1 MTMKRTTYI
10 VLGYIAVCIIVG
22 IVLEIVAYKVLIT
35 EPEEGVKIEQE
46 AIGAFGEGFSDGMNS
61 DEVVVIEDE
70 DIVEP
75 DTVAVSE

>member
-10 VLGYIAVCIIVG
+10 VLGYIAVSIIVG
-22 IVLEIVAYKVLIT
+22 IVLQIVAYKVLIT

-46 AIGAFGEGFSDGMNS
+46 TMGTFGEGFSDGMNS

>member
-10 VLGYIAVCIIVG
+10 VLGYIAVSIIVG
-22 IVLEIVAYKVLIT
+22 IVLQIVAYKVLIT

-46 AIGAFGEGFSDGMNS
+46 TMGTFGDGFSDGMNS